1 MDIVNVF
8 DEHAKVVRKMTENKK
23 VQDLILEKLAI
34 EDNPQLEMQINNLKK
49 EYEDLIRLNREY
61 DSRYK
66 TR

>member
-34 EDNPQLEMQINNLKK
+34 EDNPQLEMQIKNLKK
-49 EYEDLIRLNREY
+49 EYEDLIRLDREY

>member
-1 MDIVNVF
+1 MNVF

-34 EDNPQLEMQINNLKK
+34 EDNPQLEMQIKNLKK
-49 EYEDLIRLNREY
+49 EYEDLIRLDREY